1 MKSEKDVCNVL
12 AAMSSNELLANK
24 YEVLSKDFFARKTDT
39 VARDLLGKLI
49 VRKTKKGI
57 LSGKVV
63 ETEAY
68 FGNGNDPASHAY
80 KGPTAR
86 SSIMFGEPGRAYVY
100 FNYGVHWLLNF
111 VAKEGNGAGAVLVR
125 AVQPVEGVDE
135 MAKNRATDV
144 SNITNGPAKLTQAL
158 AIDGSFN
165 DLDVTVD
172 NGKLYVANFLTSQFK
187 VVKSGRIGIKKGADL
202 QLRFCIKD
210 NPFVSR

>member
-12 AAMSSNELLANK
+12 PAMSSDELLINK
-24 YEVLSKDFFARKTDT
+24 YEVLKKNFFARKTDT

-80 KGPTAR
+80 RGPTVR

-111 VAKEGNGAGAVLVR
+111 VAKEGDGAGAVLVR

-165 DLDVTVD
+165 DIDVTDD